1 MKKTPITPQHQHL
14 HRCETNQFVPF
25 ETGRHETYLIAEH
38 NTSCIFF
45 LLSPS
50 TNFHS
55 KNSSLVEKPQ
65 NLSGTF
71 FTSRM
76 NTSTL
81 EFSIVCLWLW
91 YHYLKISSRYVCR
104 SRNISILFLTIA
116 IVRID

>member
-25 ETGRHETYLIAEH
+25 ETGRHETYLIAER
-38 NTSCIFF
+38 NTTQVV
-45 LLSPS
+45 LS

-76 NTSTL
+76 NTFLHDTSTS
-81 EFSIVCLWLW
+81 EFGIACVCGFG
-91 YHYLKISSRYVCR
+91 I
-104 SRNISILFLTIA
+104 FF
-116 IVRID
+116 

>member
-1 MKKTPITPQHQHL
+1 M
-14 HRCETNQFVPF
+14 PF

-76 NTSTL
+76 NTFLHDTSTL
-81 EFSIVCLWLW
+81 EFGIACVCGFG
-91 YHYLKISSRYVCR
+91 IS
-104 SRNISILFLTIA
+104 F
-116 IVRID
+116 